1 MFVCKKGAE
10 KTERE
15 QKGSRKDRERGR
27 KKSKPIENAKMLKT
41 NRFSDEWSAN
51 ESIFIVNQ

>member
-1 MFVCKKGAE
+1 MFVCE
-10 KTERE
+10 KE
-15 QKGSRKDRERGR
+15 QKRQKEGV